1 MLQRVAACCSVH
13 ERDRDAVCDTVCCS
27 MLQCVAV
34 CCSVLQRTAASCSV
48 LQCVAVCKREIAMQ
62 CVIQIFA
69 VCCSVL
75 QCVAS
80 QECAQRVDIEYNFS
94 HTYEL
99 TRVYVRV
106 TRSGVRKAVMMQH
119 AIQCEIQ

>member
-1 MLQRVAACCSVH
+1 
-13 ERDRDAVCDTVCCS
+13 
-27 MLQCVAV
+27 
-34 CCSVLQRTAASCSV
+34 
-48 LQCVAVCKREIAMQ
+48 
-62 CVIQIFA
+62 

-99 TRVYVRV
+99 TLK
-106 TRSGVRKAVMMQH
+106 GVRTSYQ
-119 AIQCEIQ
+119 EWS